1 MTNNAQDASQNGPGE
16 ARPSDPRP
24 PLLADRL
31 LEWCCPPRLLEDVQ
45 GDLQEVFRRQA
56 QREGIAKARRAYW
69 RAVLAYVRP
78 FYLSRKPKPYP
89 KPLFTDMFRHY
100 ATVALRQIRQNKAFS
115 FLNVLGLALGLTCSL
130 LILLWV
136 RDEVSVDGYHANG
149 PHLYRVMWRQL
160 SDGKREAMPET
171 PWPVTLEMPGAF
183 PEIVRAA
190 GLTVREQQML
200 ITIGD
205 KAGKERGEWAGT
217 DWFKMFSVPL
227 LAGSPETALASPD
240 GVAISRKLAEN
251 YFGGAGTAIG
261 KFIKIDHRDNYR
273 VTAVFENLPAQS
285 SLRYDFLLSWDDF
298 VKRNDWARGWGSPNP
313 WAFVQL
319 RANTDAE
326 AFAAKIKHFARGRHP
341 SIDPANLQR
350 FDVELF
356 LQPFEDIYLHSQ
368 TENGEITGGRIG
380 SVRLFTAVAA
390 FLLTIACI
398 NFMNLATA
406 RSARRAKEVGIRKV
420 VGAGRSRLIGQFM
433 GEAIVLTGMALGV
446 ALLAAQL
453 LLPVFNELTG
463 KDLRIPYAEP
473 RFGLALVGMLLGT
486 GLLAGSY
493 PALFLSSL
501 QPIRVLKGPVT
512 AQPGGKW
519 FRQGLVV
526 VQFVISMLL
535 MIGTAVVYRQLQFIQ
550 TKNLGY
556 DRENLISVPLE
567 GDLLSKHVALR
578 QQLGQM
584 PGIEAV
590 TLMGQPPNDL
600 GGRTWDV
607 QWPGKDPDANI
618 IFARVHIGYD
628 MTEVL
633 KVKMVE
639 GREFSPRFATDSAA
653 FIINQEA
660 ARRMGF
666 ANPVGQ
672 PLTFWGK
679 PGKIIGVVQNF
690 HFQSLHEPIM
700 PLIMHFGEN
709 ADYGHLFVRTRPG
722 QTRQALTSLQAACKK
737 FAPGVPFTYSFA
749 NREYEKM
756 YRSEQV
762 TSALINYFAGLAIF
776 IACLGLFG
784 LAAFTAERRTK
795 EIGIRKVLGASLSSL
810 VGLLSGDFVRLV
822 LLAVLIAYPLG
833 GWLMHEWL
841 QHYEYRIRIDAWIY
855 LGTGLVV
862 VGVALLTVSFQAIK
876 AALADPVK
884 SLRSE

>member
-1 MTNNAQDASQNGPGE
+1 
-16 ARPSDPRP
+16 
-24 PLLADRL
+24 
-31 LEWCCPPRLLEDVQ
+31 LLEDVQ
-45 GDLQEVFRRQA
+45 GDLQEVFLRQA
-56 QREGIAKARRAYW
+56 RQEGVGKARRAYW

-78 FYLSRKPKPYP
+78 FYLTRKPKPYP
-89 KPLFTDMFRHY
+89 NPLFSDMLRHY
-100 ATVALRQIRQNKAFS
+100 TTIALRQIMQNKAFS

-136 RDEVSVDGYHANG
+136 RDEVSMDRYHANG

-160 SDGKREAMPET
+160 ADGKREAMPNT
-171 PWPVTLEMPGAF
+171 PWPVTLEMPGAL

-190 GLTVREQQML
+190 GLTVREQRL
-200 ITIGD
+200 LVAVGD

-227 LAGSPETALASPD
+227 LAGSPETALTSPD
-240 GVAISRKLAEN
+240 GVVISRKLAEN
-251 YFGGAGTAIG
+251 YFGGVGTAVG
-261 KFIKIDHRDNYR
+261 KLLNIDNRDNYR
-273 VTAVFENLPAQS
+273 VTAVFENLPEQS
-285 SLRYDFLLSWDDF
+285 SLQYDFLLPWDDF

-319 RANTDAE
+319 RPGVDAR

-341 SIDPANLQR
+341 AIDPKNPQR

-356 LQPFEDIYLHSQ
+356 LQPYGDIYLHSE

-390 FLLTIACI
+390 FLLVIACI

-420 VGAGRSRLIGQFM
+420 VGAGRSLLIGQFM
-433 GEAIVLTGMALGV
+433 GEAILLTGMALVV

-453 LLPVFNELTG
+453 LMPVFNALTG
-463 KDLRIPYAEP
+463 KHLRIPYAEP
-473 RFGLALVGMLLGT
+473 GFGLALLGMLLGT

-501 QPIRVLKGPVT
+501 RPIRVLKGPIT
-512 AQPGGKW
+512 AQPGGNW

-535 MIGTAVVYRQLQFIQ
+535 MIGTAVVYRQVQFIQ

-567 GDLLSKHVALR
+567 GDLLAKHAALR
-578 QQLGQM
+578 QELGRM
-584 PGIEAV
+584 PGVEAV
-590 TLMGQPPNDL
+590 TLLGQQPNDL

-607 QWPGKDPDANI
+607 QWPGKDPNANI
-618 IFARVHIGYD
+618 VFARVHIGYD

-633 KVKMVE
+633 KVKMVG
-639 GREFSPRFATDSAA
+639 GREFSPRFATDSVAY
-653 FIINQEA
+653 IINQEA
-660 ARRMGF
+660 VRRMGLR
-666 ANPVGQ
+666 NPVGQ
-672 PLTFWGK
+672 PLTFWGR

-709 ADYGHLFVRTRPG
+709 ADYGHLFVRTQPG
-722 QTRQALTSLQAACKK
+722 QTREALASLEATCKK

-749 NREYEKM
+749 DEEYEKM
-756 YRSEQV
+756 YRSEKV
-762 TSALINYFAGLAIF
+762 ISALINYFAVLATF

-784 LAAFTAERRTK
+784 LASFTAEQRTK
-795 EIGIRKVLGASLSSL
+795 EIGIRKILGAPVSSL

-822 LLAVLIAYPLG
+822 LLAVLLAAPVG
-833 GWLMHEWL
+833 GWLMHQWL

-855 LGTGLVV
+855 LGTGLVA
-862 VGVALLTVSFQAIK
+862 VGVALLTVGFQAVR
-876 AALADPVK
+876 AALAKPVK

>member
-1 MTNNAQDASQNGPGE
+1 M
-16 ARPSDPRP
+16 
-24 PLLADRL
+24 L
-31 LEWCCPPRLLEDVQ
+31 
-45 GDLQEVFRRQA
+45 
-56 QREGIAKARRAYW
+56 
-69 RAVLAYVRP
+69 
-78 FYLSRKPKPYP
+78 
-89 KPLFTDMFRHY
+89 RHY
-100 ATVALRQIRQNKAFS
+100 AMVALRQIMQNKAFS

-136 RDEVSVDGYHANG
+136 RDEVRTDRYHANG

-160 SDGKREAMPET
+160 SDGKREAMPNT
-171 PWPVTLEMPGAF
+171 PWPATLEMPGAF

-200 ITIGD
+200 VAVGD

-227 LAGSPETALASPD
+227 LTGSPGTALASPD
-240 GVAISRKLAEN
+240 GVVISRKLAEN
-251 YFGGAGTAIG
+251 YFGGVDAAIG
-261 KFIKIDHRDNYR
+261 KRLSVDNRDNYR
-273 VTAVFENLPAQS
+273 VTGVFENLPEQS
-285 SLRYDFLLSWDDF
+285 SLRYEFLLPWDDF

-319 RANTDAE
+319 RPGVDAG
-326 AFAAKIKHFARGRHP
+326 AFDAKIKHFARGRHP
-341 SIDPANLQR
+341 GIGPKNLQR

-356 LQPFEDIYLHSQ
+356 LQPFEDMYLHSQ
-368 TENGEITGGRIG
+368 TENGEIAGGRIG
-380 SVRLFTAVAA
+380 SVRLFTIVAA
-390 FLLTIACI
+390 FLLVIACI

-406 RSARRAKEVGIRKV
+406 RSARRAREVGIRKV
-420 VGAGRSRLIGQFM
+420 VGAGRARLIGQFV
-433 GEAIVLTGMALGV
+433 GEAILLTALALAV
-446 ALLAAQL
+446 ALLAAEL
-453 LLPVFNELTG
+453 LLPVFNQLTG
-463 KDLRIPYAEP
+463 KHLRIPYAEP
-473 RFGLALVGMLLGT
+473 GFGLALLGMLLGT

-501 QPIRVLKGPVT
+501 QPIRVLKGPV
-512 AQPGGKW
+512 ASQPGGKR

-535 MIGTAVVYRQLQFIQ
+535 MIGTAVVYRQVQFIQ

-567 GDLLSKHVALR
+567 GDLLAKHASLR
-578 QQLGQM
+578 QELGRM
-584 PGIEAV
+584 PGVEAV
-590 TLMGQPPNDL
+590 TLMGQQPNDL

-607 QWPGKDPDANI
+607 QWPGKDPNANI
-618 IFARVHIGYD
+618 VFARVHVGYG

-633 KVKMVE
+633 KVKMVG
-639 GREFSPRFATDSAA
+639 GRAFSPRFATDSVAYL
-653 FIINQEA
+653 INEEA
-660 ARRMGF
+660 ARRMKM

-672 PLTFWGK
+672 PLTFWGR

-722 QTRQALTSLQAACKK
+722 QTRQALASLEATCKK

-749 NREYEKM
+749 DREYEKM

-784 LAAFTAERRTK
+784 LASFTAEQRTK
-795 EIGIRKVLGASLSSL
+795 EIGIRKILGASVGSL

-822 LLAVLIAYPLG
+822 LLAVLIATPVG
-833 GWLMHEWL
+833 GWLMHQWL
-841 QHYEYRIRIDAWIY
+841 QHYAYRIRIDAWIY
-855 LGTGLVV
+855 AGTGLAA
-862 VGVALLTVSFQAIK
+862 VGVALLTVGFQAVR
-876 AALADPVK
+876 AALANPVN